1 MNGNLFHRKWEK
13 VEKRKGSIE
22 KTPQPNWYSYKE
34 SQYCVRTFESLLN
47 QTRYIFPT
55 FGDEKSIML
64 DSTLLHISL
73 DLKNRKIKSSSN
85 VNIRLETYPK
95 LERSKNHQP
104 LTLPSSKEKKEK
116 KKRSIRLISN
126 SKLSNSSP
134 YFRNT
139 FGRETRVISTL
150 RIILFSWPPG
160 SL

>member
-1 MNGNLFHRKWEK
+1 MEIYFIGSGKKLKSGKARSRKRHDRIDILT
-13 VEKRKGSIE
+13 KRASIVFVHSNPYWIKRDIFSRHSVTRNRLCSTLPSSIFLSISKIE
-22 KTPQPNWYSYKE
+22 KSNRP
-34 SQYCVRTFESLLN
+34 RTL
-47 QTRYIFPT
+47 
-55 FGDEKSIML
+55 
-64 DSTLLHISL
+64 
-73 DLKNRKIKSSSN
+73 
-85 VNIRLETYPK
+85 NIRLDTYPK
-95 LERSKNHQP
+95 LERSKNHQS

-116 KKRSIRLISN
+116 KKRSIRLIPN